1 MRIAMIGDEDRLH
14 SQRLNGFERL
24 RNRIIHLMARFGEPD
39 SISRHGDYSVHGDYW
54 GYPQVKVSIQNL
66 RLLRPDIVKRLQAI
80 VAEFPGWEI
89 VYTVAVRDHYC
100 DWPDMGCTFVLMK
113 SSIRCNGS
121 ICPRNFRS

>member
-54 GYPQVKVSIQNL
+54 GYPGIPTGKSQHPELEAPTSGYCKALASDCGGISRLGDRLYRRGSRPLL
-66 RLLRPDIVKRLQAI
+66 RLAGYGLYI
-80 VAEFPGWEI
+80 
-89 VYTVAVRDHYC
+89 
-100 DWPDMGCTFVLMK
+100 
-113 SSIRCNGS
+113 
-121 ICPRNFRS
+121 